1 MKHTSLPQRQPTT
14 MGGRSSMT
22 GRAGRAAKDR
32 DDEDRLL
39 KMLIEMNEKELNQ
52 ILQCGDETSKRL
64 LEGLDSRGID
74 HDGIKHM
81 NSLRVGEEQSA
92 KKKPPTT
99 ATDAVFSSAAANNYY
114 HAIGYRMGNGPIT
127 SNSNDGAYFKNIKWK
142 EGLKEEVSVEK
153 SESTNTSKSTGSS
166 SKSEESS
173 GKSITSLEE
182 ILAFIMEKGK
192 TPAIVADYLMNVGK
206 TTTTTEVDKRR
217 TDDKIAQKSREKLI
231 AKALKE
237 SKTTTEAAEYV
248 LKFEEEKKK
257 ASNNRKR
264 NEHVVKVAMKRGGKT
279 PAEIAANV
287 LQADEEKKTQELV
300 EQALKIC
307 NSPKEIADY
316 LMKAG
321 KDKQIKAEIKHE
333 QESAEKLVQSTPK
346 QGMIRSGVASY
357 LLMKAEQEKESQAR
371 PRSSTKSKS
380 YIPPPIKSFDCHRPD
395 DVLSTTS
402 SVTNHLKSSASVM
415 SSECSIVTEI
425 VNPTNVDY
433 SPSAV
438 LQNKENKSST
448 SLRGMKVSF
457 SNRAKKML
465 QNKEGVQNTSKMAT
479 VPEAKAIVDNKDDR
493 EILLNSSQ
501 SSLHNPD
508 DCHCCRDV
516 ELISDDSNEESQEMS
531 LVGRGESHSAPA
543 RLCGNIEEE
552 DKKGQKK
559 SNWIDKAK
567 KGNGDEESNS
577 KPMQAKRAESDQK
590 ITNVGKDPKTN
601 KSAVTPAPSV
611 NSLRLSGSIEE
622 EGKKSQKK
630 SNWIDMAK
638 KGNGD
643 EESNSKS
650 DKQAKRTESDQKIS
664 KVGKDPKRNTAPL
677 KDTLRRI
684 LAFKKKWS
692 PKKIVN
698 EKAEKRSLKI
708 IVDHKTKSSEETS
721 DGTDTKSSASNE
733 STISVKTEYVKNM
746 VDESSSKL
754 AMEGPMTSINIQSDL
769 NIDDELSLPSIL
781 RRSSKIKIW
790 DEPDVSAETSL
801 HPDDETKSTQ
811 YSYSGD
817 SMTFVDDDDEQGCDI
832 ANEVKGYGNEIVL
845 IVEEFRDFAKA
856 GLNRVSAM
864 LGCDSTDL
872 QKRKLEG
879 NANTTPTEVK
889 GGDDEMKAMEQKR
902 EIYMSKLRNVSLSHI

>member
-1 MKHTSLPQRQPTT
+1 MPIFHRLMVCFTDVLACRTEKVERKHTSLPQRQPTT

-74 HDGIKHM
+74 HDSIKHM
-81 NSLRVGEEQSA
+81 NSLRVGDEQSA
-92 KKKPPTT
+92 KKKTPPTT

-114 HAIGYRMGNGPIT
+114 HALGYKMGNGPIT
-127 SNSNDGAYFKNIKWK
+127 SNSNDGVYFKNIKWK
-142 EGLKEEVSVEK
+142 EGLKEDASVEK
-153 SESTNTSKSTGSS
+153 SESTNTSKSTGS

-182 ILAFIMEKGK
+182 IMAFIMEKGK
-192 TPAIVADYLMNVGK
+192 TPAIVAEYLMNVGK
-206 TTTTTEVDKRR
+206 STTKEVDKRR

-237 SKTTTEAAEYV
+237 SKTTTEAAGCV
-248 LKFEEEKKK
+248 LKFEEEKK

-316 LMKAG
+316 LMKAE
-321 KDKQIKAEIKHE
+321 DKQIKDEIKRE
-333 QESAEKLVQSTPK
+333 QESAEKLVQSTPSVQSTPR

-357 LLMKAEQEKESQAR
+357 LLMKAAQEKESQAR
-371 PRSSTKSKS
+371 PRSSVKSKS
-380 YIPPPIKSFDCHRPD
+380 SIPPPVKSFDCYRPD

-402 SVTNHLKSSASVM
+402 SVTNHLKSSPSIASVM

-425 VNPTNVDY
+425 VNSTNVGY

-438 LQNKENKSST
+438 LQNKEKKPST
-448 SLRGMKVSF
+448 SLRGMKVSV

-479 VPEAKAIVDNKDDR
+479 VPEAKVIVDNKDDR

-501 SSLHNPD
+501 SSLHIPD
-508 DCHCCRDV
+508 DCLCCRDV

-552 DKKGQKK
+552 GKKGQKK
-559 SNWIDKAK
+559 
-567 KGNGDEESNS
+567 
-577 KPMQAKRAESDQK
+577 
-590 ITNVGKDPKTN
+590 
-601 KSAVTPAPSV
+601 
-611 NSLRLSGSIEE
+611 
-622 EGKKSQKK
+622 
-630 SNWIDMAK
+630 
-638 KGNGD
+638 
-643 EESNSKS
+643 
-650 DKQAKRTESDQKIS
+650 
-664 KVGKDPKRNTAPL
+664 
-677 KDTLRRI
+677 
-684 LAFKKKWS
+684 
-692 PKKIVN
+692 
-698 EKAEKRSLKI
+698 
-708 IVDHKTKSSEETS
+708 
-721 DGTDTKSSASNE
+721 
-733 STISVKTEYVKNM
+733 
-746 VDESSSKL
+746 
-754 AMEGPMTSINIQSDL
+754 
-769 NIDDELSLPSIL
+769 
-781 RRSSKIKIW
+781 
-790 DEPDVSAETSL
+790 
-801 HPDDETKSTQ
+801 
-811 YSYSGD
+811 
-817 SMTFVDDDDEQGCDI
+817 
-832 ANEVKGYGNEIVL
+832 
-845 IVEEFRDFAKA
+845 
-856 GLNRVSAM
+856 
-864 LGCDSTDL
+864 
-872 QKRKLEG
+872 
-879 NANTTPTEVK
+879 
-889 GGDDEMKAMEQKR
+889 
-902 EIYMSKLRNVSLSHI
+902 

>member
-1 MKHTSLPQRQPTT
+1 MKIAKSNSYISGTYGLLFNLCTFGLRTFYESATHQFCRHHADLSPMMVCFTELACRKAKVEMKHISLPQRQPTT

-74 HDGIKHM
+74 HDSIKHM

-92 KKKPPTT
+92 KKKHPTT

-114 HAIGYRMGNGPIT
+114 HAIGYKMGNGT
-127 SNSNDGAYFKNIKWK
+127 SNNNDGVYFKNIKWK
-142 EGLKEEVSVEK
+142 EGLKEDASVEK
-153 SESTNTSKSTGSS
+153 SESTNTSKSTTYL
-166 SKSEESS
+166 SEESS

-182 ILAFIMEKGK
+182 IMAFIMEKGK
-192 TPAIVADYLMNVGK
+192 TPAIVAEYLMNVGK
-206 TTTTTEVDKRR
+206 TSTKEVDKRR

-237 SKTTTEAAEYV
+237 SKTTTEAAEYA
-248 LKFEEEKKK
+248 LKFEEEKK
-257 ASNNRKR
+257 ASINRKR

-321 KDKQIKAEIKHE
+321 KDEQLKDETKSE

-346 QGMIRSGVASY
+346 MIRSGVASY
-357 LLMKAEQEKESQAR
+357 LLMKAEQEKEIQAR
-371 PRSSTKSKS
+371 PRSSAKFKSC
-380 YIPPPIKSFDCHRPD
+380 IPPPVKSFDCYRPD

-425 VNPTNVDY
+425 VNSTNVDY

-465 QNKEGVQNTSKMAT
+465 QNKEGVQHTSEMAT
-479 VPEAKAIVDNKDDR
+479 VPETKVIVDNKDDR

-501 SSLHNPD
+501 SSLDNPD
-508 DCHCCRDV
+508 DCLCCRDV

-590 ITNVGKDPKTN
+590 IT
-601 KSAVTPAPSV
+601 
-611 NSLRLSGSIEE
+611 
-622 EGKKSQKK
+622 
-630 SNWIDMAK
+630 
-638 KGNGD
+638 
-643 EESNSKS
+643 
-650 DKQAKRTESDQKIS
+650 

-677 KDTLRRI
+677 KDKLRRI
-684 LAFKKKWS
+684 LAFKKRWS

-698 EKAEKRSLKI
+698 GKAENRSLKI

-721 DGTDTKSSASNE
+721 DGTEETDTKSSASNE
-733 STISVKTEYVKNM
+733 STSSVKTEYVKNM
-746 VDESSSKL
+746 ADESSSKL
-754 AMEGPMTSINIQSDL
+754 AMEGPITSINIQSDL

-817 SMTFVDDDDEQGCDI
+817 SMTFVDDDVEQGCDI
-832 ANEVKGYGNEIVL
+832 ANEVKGYGNEIGL
-845 IVEEFRDFAKA
+845 IVEEFRDFTKA
-856 GLNRVSAM
+856 ARRQFSVM

-879 NANTTPTEVK
+879 NANKTPTEVK